1 MEIEQLDVLSDDGLD
16 LPPSEEIHGV
26 DSDRQYSPM
35 PSLDMDLIAEPNI
48 LIGRGRFIH
57 PDGNR
62 IFYTILIPRNLG
74 RSGEQW

>member
-16 LPPSEEIHGV
+16 LPPSEEIH
-26 DSDRQYSPM
+26 M
-35 PSLDMDLIAEPNI
+35 PTLDMDLIPAPNL

-62 IFYTILIPRNLG
+62 IFYTILISRNLG

>member
-16 LPPSEEIHGV
+16 LPPSEEIHRE
-26 DSDRQYSPM
+26 DSIRQCSSM
-35 PSLDMDLIAEPNI
+35 PTLAIPAPNM

-62 IFYTILIPRNLG
+62 IFYAILIPRNLG
-74 RSGEQW
+74 RSREW